1 MSSGRKGRVGS
12 PMRLCSS
19 LYDPK
24 GKSGGAGENPVGF
37 PGLGGSVIEGNT
49 SSGVAGLLRLKLG
62 GSLGE
67 WGRGDLLIKRGCRE
81 GRPRS
86 GGFGLVRS

>member
-1 MSSGRKGRVGS
+1 MGS
-12 PMRLCSS
+12 PMRLRSS

-24 GKSGGAGENPVGF
+24 GKSGGGGENPVGF

-49 SSGVAGLLRLKLG
+49 SSGVAGLLCPKAG
-62 GSLGE
+62 GGLRE
-67 WGRGDLLIKRGCRE
+67 WGRGDLHVKRGRRE
-81 GRPRS
+81 GHPRS

>member
-12 PMRLCSS
+12 PMRLHSS
-19 LYDPK
+19 LYDPN

-37 PGLGGSVIEGNT
+37 LGLDGLVIEGNT
-49 SSGVAGLLRLKLG
+49 SSGVAGLLCPKAG
-62 GSLGE
+62 GGLGE
-67 WGRGDLLIKRGCRE
+67 WGRGDLRVKRGRRE

>member
-1 MSSGRKGRVGS
+1 MGS

-19 LYDPK
+19 LYDPN

-49 SSGVAGLLRLKLG
+49 SSGVAGLLRLKSG
-62 GSLGE
+62 GGLGE
-67 WGRGDLLIKRGCRE
+67 WGRGDLLAKRGRRE

-86 GGFGLVRS
+86 GGFGLVWS